1 MRIKVYSLTVFA
13 VALLVGSIVPEALAD
28 SARSQEYQIKA
39 AFLYNFIKFVEWPKD
54 KIADGN
60 EPISVGIIGKDPFG
74 NAFEPLKDKKAKG
87 RKIVIKR
94 FKGFEELKEI
104 HGKDKAGL
112 QREIK
117 AIRKCHVLFIC
128 CSEKESQRDII
139 NSVKA
144 NSILTI
150 GESEVFFK
158 FGGII
163 NFLVE
168 EKKVRFE
175 INDTAAKRAKL
186 KISSKLLRLAKR
198 VVKERPPK
206 DTKK

>member
-1 MRIKVYSLTVFA
+1 MRNKVYIFVVLSLVLLA
-13 VALLVGSIVPEALAD
+13 GVAGAD
-28 SARSQEYQIKA
+28 TGPDCVDSGAYQLKA
-39 AFLYNFIKFVEWPKD
+39 AFIYNFIKFVEWPKD

-87 RKIVIKR
+87 RKIVVKR
-94 FKGFEELKEI
+94 FKGFEELKKDNE
-104 HGKDKAGL
+104 KDKNKL

-117 AIRKCHVLFIC
+117 AIRKCNVLFIC
-128 CSEKESQRDII
+128 CTEKESQREII

-158 FGGII
+158 SGGII

-168 EKKVRFE
+168 DKKVRFE
-175 INDTAAKRAKL
+175 INNTAAKDAKL

>member
-1 MRIKVYSLTVFA
+1 MKSKVYILVVFA
-13 VALLVGSIVPEALAD
+13 VALFGVAAGAD
-28 SARSQEYQIKA
+28 TDPDCANCGAYKLKA
-39 AFLYNFIKFVEWPKD
+39 AFIYNFIKFVEWPKD

-74 NAFEPLKDKKAKG
+74 NAFEPLKDKQAKG
-87 RKIVIKR
+87 RKVVIKR

-128 CSEKESQRDII
+128 HSEKESQRDII
-139 NSVKA
+139 NSVKGS
-144 NSILTI
+144 SILTV
-150 GESEVFFK
+150 GEMEVFFK
-158 FGGII
+158 SGGII
-163 NFLVE
+163 NFLME

>member
-1 MRIKVYSLTVFA
+1 MRIKVHIFVVLA
-13 VALLVGSIVPEALAD
+13 LALLVVAIVPEALAD

-39 AFLYNFIKFVEWPKD
+39 AFLYNFIKFVEWPKE
-54 KIADGN
+54 KFADSN
-60 EPISVGIIGKDPFG
+60 EPITIGIIGKDPFG
-74 NAFEPLKDKKAKG
+74 KAFEPLKNKKAKG
-87 RKIVIKR
+87 RKIVVKR

-117 AIRKCHVLFIC
+117 TIRKCHVLFIC

-144 NSILTI
+144 YSVLTV

-158 FGGII
+158 SGGII
-163 NFLVE
+163 NFQLE

-175 INDTAAKRAKL
+175 INDMAAKRAKL

-206 DTKK
+206 DIKK

>member
-1 MRIKVYSLTVFA
+1 MKIKVYIFVVLSLALLAA
-13 VALLVGSIVPEALAD
+13 VAGAD
-28 SARSQEYQIKA
+28 TDPDCAHHGTNQLKA
-39 AFLYNFIKFVEWPKD
+39 AFIYNFIKFVEWPKD
-54 KIADGN
+54 KIADSN
-60 EPISVGIIGKDPFG
+60 EPISIGILGKDPFE

-94 FKGFEELKEI
+94 FKGFEGLKEI

-112 QREIK
+112 QRQIK
-117 AIRKCHVLFIC
+117 AIRKCHVLYIC

-144 NSILTI
+144 YSILTV

-158 FGGII
+158 SGGII
-163 NFLVE
+163 NFLME

-175 INDTAAKRAKL
+175 INLAAAKRAKL